1 MRREN
6 VGQSGHSEPPGAV
19 YEYGVRWQDVP
30 VEVAR
35 EFAADLCHRH
45 TFARVAA
52 MVTLSK
58 ETVRKFTLGLGRPER
73 STVRVFA
80 ELYIA
85 SHPAGYVAEVKV
97 PYGEPERLPQL
108 KSVLPPGEEEAR
120 AYLRRLAELA
130 ADDPERLPHADR
142 LRPWLETVVAAEYA
156 ADARL
161 EERKRKPK
169 RPRARGAEGGEP
181 P

>member
-1 MRREN
+1 MKREII
-6 VGQSGHSEPPGAV
+6 GQSGHSEPPPAV

-35 EFAADLCHRH
+35 EYAADLCHRH

-52 MVTLSK
+52 MVSLSK
-58 ETVRKFTLGLGRPER
+58 ETVRKFTLGVGRPER

-108 KSVLPPGEEEAR
+108 KSVLPAGEDEAR
-120 AYLRRLAELA
+120 DYVRRLAELA
-130 ADDPERLPHADR
+130 EGDPERFPHADR
-142 LRPWLETVVAAEYA
+142 LARWLETLVSAEYA

-169 RPRARGAEGGEP
+169 RPRAPGAAPGEP
-181 P
+181 R